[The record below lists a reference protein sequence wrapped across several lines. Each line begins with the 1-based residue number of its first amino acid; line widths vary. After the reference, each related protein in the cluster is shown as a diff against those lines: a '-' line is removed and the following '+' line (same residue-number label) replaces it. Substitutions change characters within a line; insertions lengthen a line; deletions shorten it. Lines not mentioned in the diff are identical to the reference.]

1 VAVGRLQAA
10 ALQALYD
17 YFSPISGG
25 PEGKGWPFGRPVQVG
40 EVYSVLQRVHGTELV
55 EDVRLFGADPTN
67 GQRGQATQR
76 LDLEPH
82 ALVFSYEHQLMVEE
96 A

>member
-1 VAVGRLQAA
+1 MA
-10 ALQALYD
+10 ALYA
-17 YFSPISGG
+17 YFHPIIGG
-25 PEGKGWPFGRPVQVG
+25 PDGTGWPFGRPVQVG
-40 EVYSVLQRVHGTELV
+40 EVYSVLQALRGTEFV
-55 EDVRLFGADPTN
+55 EDVRLFGADPIT

-82 ALVFSYEHQLMVEE
+82 ALVFSYEHQLLVEG